1 MSKDTYGTTKR
12 IEVLD
17 GDLELDAKT
26 ESVKIIG
33 TTNSSTSSTGSLVVS
48 GGVGIAK
55 DLYVDGNITGGSF
68 SGEISSS
75 TILADSVTGN
85 CHLDLSSGSGAGCDV
100 NINAD
105 EDVKINTTAGG
116 VIVNAADDVNINAA
130 RAVYINATDDIF
142 LDTAG
147 TVLLDSDVILLRAVD
162 NIRLTSNIND
172 VEIDATRNANI
183 SAANDIILNADND
196 ITLNTDTNFITI
208 SENNTGINSTSG
220 SIFLNSDSG
229 NVNINAD
236 VDILLNATDDILLT
250 ADDKFITI
258 SENDTGINSTSGS
271 IFLNS
276 DSDNINL
283 NAYGDIVLNATDDIL
298 LTADDKFIT
307 ISENDTGINSTS
319 GSIFLN
325 AYGDINLNAG
335 VGGNIHIRNE
345 TVVES
350 GEVSFEI
357 ERAYFYGTGETA
369 NAYLSRNYSGI
380 TPRFQIHED
389 GDAQATFMISKNHS
403 SSDDTYVVF
412 VDVDASSAS
421 ITGRIRGSNSSG
433 DNAFVSIGGGA
444 EVFDTS
450 YDTYLLTF
458 GVGNVVYASGNA
470 DFGEWVE
477 CGDVSEWKEY
487 EKRENK
493 NLPNQVC
500 LPEGIVV
507 KIRNKK
513 FYKDGSGCAALV
525 TNSALLVGNEIQRSD
540 DWHGVII
547 SFAGQIHVFIE
558 GPCKSGDYIVP
569 KQNENFCIAID
580 KDEISF
586 SDYKNALGTVLE
598 DSDVNEIKHIL
609 CAIGIK

>member
-236 VDILLNATDDILLT
+236 VDIL
-250 ADDKFITI
+250 
-258 SENDTGINSTSGS
+258 
-271 IFLNS
+271 
-276 DSDNINL
+276 
-283 NAYGDIVLNATDDIL
+283 LNATDDIL